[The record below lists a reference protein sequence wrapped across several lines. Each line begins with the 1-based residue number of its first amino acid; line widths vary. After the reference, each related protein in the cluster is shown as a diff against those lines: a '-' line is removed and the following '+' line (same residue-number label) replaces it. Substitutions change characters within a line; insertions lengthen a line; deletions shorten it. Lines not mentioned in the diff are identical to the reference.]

1 MEMDKE
7 MNIIYP
13 FVSIIIPS
21 YNRSK
26 LITITLDSLLEQTY
40 PHDRYE
46 IIVVDNRSTDETPT
60 IVKQYEQK
68 TEGRVRYFYEGRQ
81 GSHYA
86 RNNVVKYA
94 KGELLYFTDDDMQTD
109 AKALEELVKV
119 MVTNPN
125 VGSVTGKVPSIEPWF
140 NHSIF
145 VNPILS
151 GAGLRTKVLHAMVNG
166 VPVMSTRF
174 GAEGCYTEDEKEH
187 LVLFDSADEFITG
200 LQASD
205 MSAIGGKGKTYYQ
218 QKFNKEKLLA
228 IRKRIYKIRD

>member
-1 MEMDKE
+1 MVGKTDVLVMEMDKE

-46 IIVVDNRSTDETPT
+46 IIVVDNKSTDETPS
-60 IVKQYEQK
+60 IVKQYEK
-68 TEGRVRYFYEGRQ
+68 ETEGRVRYFYEGRQ

-109 AKALEELVKV
+109 ARALEELVIEGIT
-119 MVTNPN
+119 TNGDFDYLVLHHPDFIKGKYN
-125 VGSVTGKVPSIEPWF
+125 VG
-140 NHSIF
+140 F
-145 VNPILS
+145 V
-151 GAGLRTKVLHAMVNG
+151 
-166 VPVMSTRF
+166 
-174 GAEGCYTEDEKEH
+174 EEH
-187 LVLFDSADEFITG
+187 LDE
-200 LQASD
+200 
-205 MSAIGGKGKTYYQ
+205 
-218 QKFNKEKLLA
+218 LLA
-228 IRKRIYKIRD
+228 WDALVESDEPHEEMDGPV

>member
-46 IIVVDNRSTDETPT
+46 IIVVDNKSTDETPS
-60 IVKQYEQK
+60 IVKQYEK
-68 TEGRVRYFYEGRQ
+68 ETEGRVRYFYEGRQ

-109 AKALEELVKV
+109 ARALEELVRV
-119 MVTNPN
+119 MVAYPN
-125 VGSVTGKVPSIEPWF
+125 VGSVTGRVLPQWVEQPPQWLLKYFVDGKLSLLDFELMLFVLIPIDTSL
-140 NHSIF
+140 NLGHSSYL
-145 VNPILS
+145 NYLC
-151 GAGLRTKVLHAMVNG
+151 R
-166 VPVMSTRF
+166 
-174 GAEGCYTEDEKEH
+174 
-187 LVLFDSADEFITG
+187 
-200 LQASD
+200 
-205 MSAIGGKGKTYYQ
+205 
-218 QKFNKEKLLA
+218 
-228 IRKRIYKIRD
+228 